1 MELKGQIKDIIY
13 QNEVNSYTIAVL
25 ETKEEEL
32 TVVGYLP
39 FINSGDTLNLIGKF
53 ITHQEYGRQF
63 KIDTFEKVMPD
74 TLEGLEKYLS
84 NGIIKGIGPSTAKKI
99 IDMFG
104 EETVN
109 VLKYEPKK
117 LSKIRGISEKKAQEM
132 SESFNENWNLWQ
144 IVGFLEKFSIG
155 PNNAKKIYKTLG
167 NNAIE
172 EIKKDPYILLEI
184 VRGVDFKQIDKI
196 AIELGVAFDNE
207 RRVKSGIKYSLVLS
221 SYNGHSCVLKEKV
234 IDFVSNLLEVDE
246 QNVINGIINLNINQ
260 DIIIEKRDDEEW
272 IYLYSFYKAELNIA
286 EKIKILQN
294 SKNIKK
300 IKKIDSELKKLE
312 KSSCIVLSE
321 KQKEAI
327 REVNENNV
335 CIITGGPGTG
345 KTTII
350 KTIIEMYKIHGKKTL
365 LCAPTG
371 RAAKKMTE
379 TTGQEA
385 KTLHRLLEIGKIEEE
400 GNSINTEFEISPLDC
415 DVIIIDEVSMVDLFL
430 MNYLVKALYQG
441 TKLVLVG
448 DVDQLPSVGPGS
460 VLKDLIE
467 SNTVK
472 TVILDKIFRQAA
484 KSKIILNAHNVNNG
498 EKFLTENSQETN
510 QDFFFIKENI
520 QERMLAQIISLCNG
534 RLQNF
539 GNYDFF
545 NNMQVLTP
553 TKKGILGT
561 KELNKSLQNAM
572 NPKSNLKK
580 EKISG
585 SITYREGDK
594 VMQIKNNY
602 DLFWEKHEPEYENGT
617 GVFNGELGRIEKI
630 DDVEKYIKIKF
641 DDGKITWYPFSE
653 LDQIEHSYS
662 ITIHKAQRK

>member
-13 QNEVNSYTIAVL
+13 QNEVNSYTIATL
-25 ETKEEEL
+25 ETDEEVY

-39 FINSGDTLNLIGKF
+39 FINSGDTLKIIGKF
-53 ITHQEYGRQF
+53 VTHQEYGRQF

-74 TLEGLEKYLS
+74 TLDGLEKYLS
-84 NGIIKGIGPSTAKKI
+84 NGIIKGIGPATAKKI
-99 IDMFG
+99 VDMFG
-104 EETVN
+104 EDTVN
-109 VLKYEPKK
+109 ILKYEPKK
-117 LSKIRGISEKKAQEM
+117 LVKIRGITEKKAIEM
-132 SESFNENWNLWQ
+132 SESFNENWSLWQ

-155 PNNAKKIYKTLG
+155 PNNAKKIYKALG
-167 NNAIE
+167 ANAIE
-172 EIKKDPYILLEI
+172 EIKSDPYILLEI
-184 VRGVDFKQIDKI
+184 VRGVDFKQIDKM
-196 AIELGVAFDNE
+196 AMELGIAYDNE
-207 RRVKSGIKYSLVLS
+207 RRVKSGIKYSLLLS
-221 SYNGHSCVLKEKV
+221 SYNGHTCAIKENV
-234 IDFVSNLLEVDE
+234 INFVSNLLEVDME
-246 QNVINGIINLNINQ
+246 NVENELINLNINK
-260 DIIIEKRDDEEW
+260 DVIIEKRENAEW
-272 IYLYSFYKAELNIA
+272 VYLYSFFKAETNIA

-312 KSSCIVLSE
+312 KNSCITLSE

-327 REVNENNV
+327 KEVNDNNV

-379 TTGQEA
+379 TTGEEA

-400 GNSINTEFEISPLDC
+400 GNAINTEYDIAPLDC

-441 TKLVLVG
+441 TKLILVG

-460 VLKDLIE
+460 ILKDLIE
-467 SNTVK
+467 SEVVETV
-472 TVILDKIFRQAA
+472 VLDKIFRQAA

-498 EKFLTENSQETN
+498 KKFITENSQETN
-510 QDFFFIKENI
+510 QDFFFIKENV
-520 QERMLAQIISLCNG
+520 QEKMLAQIISLCNG

-545 NNMQVLTP
+545 SNMQILTP

-561 KELNKSLQNAM
+561 KELNKALQNAM
-572 NPKSNLKK
+572 NPKSSLKK
-580 EKISG
+580 EKVSG
-585 SITYREGDK
+585 SIIFREGDK

-617 GVFNGELGRIEKI
+617 GVFNGELGRIDKI
-630 DDVEKYIKIKF
+630 DDIEKFVKIKF
-641 DDGKITWYPFSE
+641 DDGKVTWYPFSE
-653 LDQIEHSYS
+653 LDQIEHSYG

>member
-13 QNEVNSYTIAVL
+13 QNEVNSYTIATF
-25 ETKEEEL
+25 ETDEEVF
-32 TVVGYLP
+32 TIIGYLP
-39 FINSGDTLNLIGKF
+39 FINSGDTLKIIGKF
-53 ITHQEYGRQF
+53 VTHQEYGRQV

-74 TLEGLEKYLS
+74 TLDGLEKYLS
-84 NGIIKGIGPSTAKKI
+84 NGIIKGIGPATAKKI
-99 IDMFG
+99 VDMFG
-104 EETVN
+104 EDTVN
-109 VLKYEPKK
+109 ILKYEPKK
-117 LSKIRGISEKKAQEM
+117 LVKIRGITEKKAQEM
-132 SESFNENWNLWQ
+132 SESFNENWSLWQ

-155 PNNAKKIYKTLG
+155 PNNAKKIYKALG
-167 NNAIE
+167 ANAIE
-172 EIKKDPYILLEI
+172 EIKSDPYILLEI
-184 VRGVDFKQIDKI
+184 VRGVDFKQIDKM
-196 AIELGVAFDNE
+196 AMELGIAYDNE
-207 RRVKSGIKYSLVLS
+207 RRVKSGIKYSLLLS
-221 SYNGHSCVLKEKV
+221 SYNGHTCAIKENV
-234 IDFVSNLLEVDE
+234 INFVSNLLEVGIE
-246 QNVINGIINLNINQ
+246 NVENELINLNINK
-260 DIIIEKRDDEEW
+260 DVIIEKREDQEW
-272 IYLYSFYKAELNIA
+272 VYLYSFYKAELNIA

-300 IKKIDSELKKLE
+300 IKKIDSALKKLE
-312 KSSCIVLSE
+312 NNSCIILSE

-327 REVNENNV
+327 KEVNDNNV

-350 KTIIEMYKIHGKKTL
+350 KTIIEMYKLHGNKTL

-379 TTGQEA
+379 TTGEEA

-400 GNSINTEFEISPLDC
+400 GNAINTEYDIAPLDC

-441 TKLVLVG
+441 TKLILVG

-460 VLKDLIE
+460 ILKDLIE
-467 SNTVK
+467 SGVVETV
-472 TVILDKIFRQAA
+472 VLDKIFRQAA

-498 EKFLTENSQETN
+498 KKFITENSQETN

-520 QERMLAQIISLCNG
+520 QEKMLAQIISLCNG

-545 NNMQVLTP
+545 TNMQILTP

-561 KELNKSLQNAM
+561 RELNKSLQNAI
-572 NPKSNLKK
+572 NPKSSLKK
-580 EKISG
+580 EKVSG
-585 SITYREGDK
+585 SITFREGDK

-630 DDVEKYIKIKF
+630 DDAEKYIKIKF
-641 DDGKITWYPFSE
+641 DDGKVTWYPFSE
-653 LDQIEHSYS
+653 LDQIEHSYG